1 MKNNNYNPNRI
12 FAVLVS
18 VFFFWGFVAASN
30 DILIPV
36 FKEHLSLSQ
45 FNSQLIAFAFYIGYT
60 IGSLIY
66 LGIIKF
72 FKLDLVKDLGYG
84 KGIATGLFVSA
95 LGTLLFIPAANSGS
109 FPLLL
114 VGLIIVAIGF
124 SFQQT
129 AANPLAIMLGSA
141 STGSQRL
148 SMAGGINNLGTTIG
162 PLIVS
167 FAIFGKLGQEAS
179 SVDITAVKIPYMA
192 LGALFVLFGV
202 IFWRLKVESNNE
214 EETKNTEDKKTVKS
228 ALSYPQLW
236 MGMIAIFLYVGVEVA
251 TAANLPEYMKLE
263 LGFATKD
270 IAPYISLFWA
280 SLMIGRWTSAASAF
294 NISEGVKKALRFLL
308 PFIAFSIFMGVNW
321 IAGIDV
327 SIFYTYATM
336 IAVLI
341 VLDIASNGNPAIQ
354 LAIYSVAGII
364 ALITGIFSGGELGM
378 FAIISVGL
386 FCSTLWPCI
395 FTLAIAGLG
404 KSTAQGSNLLIMMIM
419 GGGVM
424 SLTQGSFADIN
435 HEKVAAF
442 EKKIETLEEEL
453 KPMEIEV
460 KKDPSNSELYK
471 NLGNKSIETAN
482 VKAEML
488 QLQQKDI
495 RNSYWVGVFCFLYL
509 GFYALITKK
518 NLKKQGVHIG
528 KLEGGGH

>member
-66 LGIIKF
+66 LGIIQF
-72 FKLDLVKDLGYG
+72 FKLDLVKDLGFG

-95 LGTLLFIPAANSGS
+95 AGTLLFIPAANSGS

-114 VGLIIVAIGF
+114 IGLIIVAIGF

-179 SVDITAVKIPYMA
+179 SVDITAVKLPYMA
-192 LGALFVLFGV
+192 LGVLFVLFGV
-202 IFWRLKVESNNE
+202 IFWRLKVEKSNEND
-214 EETKNTEDKKTVKS
+214 TEIQDDSQPVRS

-263 LGFATKD
+263 IGFETKD

-294 NISEGVKKALRFLL
+294 NISEGIKKALRFIL
-308 PFIAFSIFMGVNW
+308 PFVAFSIFLGVNW
-321 IAGIDV
+321 IAGNDV
-327 SIFYTYATM
+327 SIFYTYAAM
-336 IAVLI
+336 IAVLV

-354 LAIYSVAGII
+354 LAIYSGAGII
-364 ALITGIFSGGELGM
+364 ALITGIFTGGELGM

-424 SLTQGSFADIN
+424 SLTQGSFADI
-435 HEKVAAF
+435 HHDKIVACETKITSLEKEIAPLKANLKEDATNTVIYT
-442 EKKIETLEEEL
+442 KLES
-453 KPMEIEV
+453 I
-460 KKDPSNSELYK
+460 
-471 NLGNKSIETAN
+471 SIETAN
-482 VKAEML
+482 LKAEMQIL
-488 QLQQKDI
+488 QKKDI
-495 RNSYWVGVFCFLYL
+495 RNSYWVGVFCFVYL
-509 GFYALITKK
+509 GCYALITKK

-528 KLEGGGH
+528 KLEGSSH